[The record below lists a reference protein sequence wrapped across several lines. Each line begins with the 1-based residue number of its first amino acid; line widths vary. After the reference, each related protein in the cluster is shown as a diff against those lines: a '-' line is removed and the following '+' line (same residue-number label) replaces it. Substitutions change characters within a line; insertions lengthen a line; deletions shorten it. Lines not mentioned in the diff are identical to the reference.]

1 MTSSPH
7 SSHGKKNHAY
17 LYVHVKNTFNIAHHD
32 GCYSHTALPARHDV
46 VFDSHAMFASSSS
59 SYVHGRSRPRH
70 HVHHVVSNA
79 LRNASNGPTMLYH
92 TYDASLVLMCK
103 NDKVVARNVGPKCKG
118 GKTCI
123 WVPKSYVTNLIGP
136 NKSWIPKYQA

>member
-46 VFDSHAMFASSSS
+46 VFDSHAMFASSSF
-59 SYVHGRSRPRH
+59 SYIHGMSRSRC
-70 HVHHVVSNA
+70 HVVCRVP
-79 LRNASNGPTMLYH
+79 RNASSNPTMLYH
-92 TYDASLVLMCK
+92 TYDASFVLCAKMIK
-103 NDKVVARNVGPKCKG
+103 
-118 GKTCI
+118 
-123 WVPKSYVTNLIGP
+123 
-136 NKSWIPKYQA
+136 

>member
-1 MTSSPH
+1 MAS
-7 SSHGKKNHAY
+7 SSHSFHDKKNHAY
-17 LYVHVKNTFNIAHHD
+17 LYAHVKNASNVSHVVHHD
-32 GCYSHTALPARHDV
+32 DCHDHDV
-46 VFDSHAMFASSSS
+46 LPMRHDSHAMFASSSS

-103 NDKVVARNVGPKCKG
+103 NDKVVARNVGARHAFG
-118 GKTCI
+118 FQ
-123 WVPKSYVTNLIGP
+123 SLM
-136 NKSWIPKYQA
+136 